1 MTQKSHGWV
10 LPCPWLCFA
19 LYKLNV
25 SLSLLVAGLAQY
37 RVKMRPTE
45 PVAHGVPVSFD
56 QGSTAALGP
65 GVAVKNEYLILVRK
79 ILRRVTAD
87 KSGSSGD
94 EHVSHMA
101 ASPDFSGSFIPERHF
116 LLLSFLLGHK
126 PQVLQNP

>member
-1 MTQKSHGWV
+1 MGTSLSVALFCLIQVECIAKFTGGWFGPIPRQNASHGA
-10 LPCPWLCFA
+10 C
-19 LYKLNV
+19 
-25 SLSLLVAGLAQY
+25 
-37 RVKMRPTE
+37 
-45 PVAHGVPVSFD
+45 AHGVPVSFD
-56 QGSTAALGP
+56 QGNTAALGP
-65 GVAVKNEYLILVRK
+65 GVAVQNEYLILVRK